1 MVQGCFR
8 RNSMVTSIKQGQSN
22 RTENI
27 RLNIW
32 AKDEGQ
38 TERTIE
44 KGVQKMNE
52 TVQFTKS
59 PILM

>member
-1 MVQGCFR
+1 
-8 RNSMVTSIKQGQSN
+8 MVTSIKQGQSN